1 MTGSVDVTPRLA
13 TDADVEAVRDLFV
26 SVYGYDYP
34 FQDFYDTSWLKAAV
48 FDEATLFL
56 VTDGDEGI

>member
-1 MTGSVDVTPRLA
+1 MLRRSGTFLS
-13 TDADVEAVRDLFV
+13 
-26 SVYGYDYP
+26 SVYGHDYP

-56 VTDGDEGI
+56 VTDGDEGHFGGGERHAYGWQPQ